1 MDVAL
6 GRDDWDEIYARPKP
20 PGMHASTA
28 FLIAFFTSVATSAG
42 TVYVV
47 ERFDLMKK
55 QAAPVAESVVP
66 DLKGLSETDARA
78 NAQSAKIVL
87 LVGSR
92 EPSADAK
99 PGAVVRQSTPAGQ
112 RVPQHH
118 PVSVVLA
125 DALPKIPTVT
135 GLTFAD
141 ATKKLEALGYKVAQ
155 GAPVADLEAPA
166 GQVVSQTPAADTEAE
181 KGKAVTLVL
190 STGPG
195 DVVVPKLAGFALAK
209 AKTEIEKLGLKPVV
223 RWVSLAET
231 ATYVVLN
238 QKPVA
243 LEKVKPGAEVEIVVN
258 R

>member
-1 MDVAL
+1 V

-47 ERFDLMKK
+47 ERFDLLKK
-55 QAAPVAESVVP
+55 PAVQAAESVVP

-78 NAQSAKIVL
+78 NAQSSKIVL
-87 LVGSR
+87 LVASR

-99 PGAVVRQSTPAGQ
+99 PGAVVRQSIPAGQ
-112 RVPQHH
+112 RVPQQH

-125 DALPKIPTVT
+125 EALPKIPAVT
-135 GLTFAD
+135 GLTLAD
-141 ATKKLEALGYKVAQ
+141 ATKKLEDLGYKVVP
-155 GAPVADLEAPA
+155 GAPVADPQAPA
-166 GQVVSQTPAADTEAE
+166 GQVLSQTPAAETAAE
-181 KGKAVTLVL
+181 KGKSVALVV
-190 STGPG
+190 SAGPG

-238 QKPVA
+238 QKPVPN
-243 LEKVKPGAEVEIVVN
+243 EKVKPGAEVELVVN

>member
-1 MDVAL
+1 
-6 GRDDWDEIYARPKP
+6 
-20 PGMHASTA
+20 MHASTA
-28 FLIAFFTSVATSAG
+28 FLIAFFTSIATSAG

-55 QAAPVAESVVP
+55 PAVQVAETIVP
-66 DLKGLSETDARA
+66 DFKGLSETDARA
-78 NAQSAKIVL
+78 NAQSSKVVL
-87 LVGSR
+87 LVASR

-99 PGAVVRQSTPAGQ
+99 PGAVVRQSVPAGQ
-112 RVPQHH
+112 RVPQQHA
-118 PVSVVLA
+118 VSVVLA
-125 DALPKIPTVT
+125 EELPKIPAVT

-141 ATKKLEALGYKVAQ
+141 ATKKLEGLGYKVAQ
-155 GAPVADLEAPA
+155 GTPVADLQAPA
-166 GQVVSQTPAADTEAE
+166 GQVVSQTPAADAPGE
-181 KGKAVTLVL
+181 KGKTVTLVL

-195 DVVVPKLAGFALAK
+195 DVVVPKLSGFALAK
-209 AKTEIEKLGLKPVV
+209 AKTEIEKLGLKPVI

>member
-1 MDVAL
+1 
-6 GRDDWDEIYARPKP
+6 
-20 PGMHASTA
+20 MHASTA
-28 FLIAFFTSVATSAG
+28 FLIAFFTSIATSAG

-55 QAAPVAESVVP
+55 QVVQAPESVVP
-66 DLKGLSETDARA
+66 DLKGLGESDARA
-78 NAQSAKIVL
+78 NAQSSKVVL
-87 LVGSR
+87 LVASR

-99 PGAVVRQSTPAGQ
+99 PGAVVRQSIPAGQ

-125 DALPKIPTVT
+125 EALPKVPAVT
-135 GLTFAD
+135 GLTLAE
-141 ATKKLEALGYKVAQ
+141 ATKKLGELGYELAQ
-155 GAPVADLEAPA
+155 GTPIADAQAPA
-166 GQVVSQTPAADTEAE
+166 GQVLSQTPAADTAAE
-181 KGKAVTLVL
+181 KGKAVTVVL

-209 AKTEIEKLGLKPVV
+209 AKADIEKLGLKPVV

-243 LEKVKPGAEVEIVVN
+243 NEKVKPGAEVEVVVN